1 MSSKRDLFE
10 MVPTGL
16 VLDGYEVRDT
26 EFVIQ
31 ARSAA
36 SDDVCPDCGVVA
48 TSVHSCYQRTLHD
61 FPAHGRRVIIQVTA
75 RRFRCREDTCPRT
88 TFAERLAD
96 TVETRVRP
104 SGRCAPTW

>member
-16 VLDGYEVRDT
+16 VLDGYEVRDP

-61 FPAHGRRVIIQVTA
+61 RCQRRREYVPA
-75 RRFRCREDTCPRT
+75 RRRKMYHWLGGSLSP
-88 TFAERLAD
+88 
-96 TVETRVRP
+96 
-104 SGRCAPTW
+104 